1 MGDETSGEEENT
13 DSFFNGCRLLQL
25 TSVQLGRFTG
35 AEGVIRVPFKGNK
48 CLEKRE
54 NAFFFPANSWICLSK
69 LYVKFMWSSCCT
81 VTCFNQ

>member
-35 AEGVIRVPFKGNK
+35 AEGVIRVRFKGNK

-54 NAFFFPANSWICLSK
+54 NFFSLQTAGFVCLNF
-69 LYVKFMWSSCCT
+69 LLSSCGLHAA
-81 VTCFNQ
+81 Q